1 MQDIKTH
8 FVEFAGDQNGS
19 RFIQQKLETTNSDE
33 KQMAFDEILPN
44 VLQLMQDVFGNYVI
58 QKFFE
63 HGDQTQKKI
72 LANRMKGQVVALSMQ
87 MYGCRVVQKVNP
99 SSPGALTGT
108 KCLQALEHVLVD
120 QQISLAQELEKDVM
134 RLVKDQNGNHVIQK
148 AIERVPHSEISF
160 IFDAF
165 RGQICTLAN
174 HTYGCRVIQR
184 ILEKSDKPSE
194 LYSSVVQELHQSGS
208 TLITDQFGNYVTQ
221 ALLDHG
227 LPEDR
232 VKIIVIVRDNIM
244 SFSRHKYASNVVERC
259 LVQGTEEQKRQ
270 LMMKILEPSDSRE
283 SNLLQMIK
291 DQYAN
296 YVLQK
301 FMDLMKGQE
310 HAMLIEA
317 IGPELIKAKR
327 AGCIGKQIAA
337 IEKKMPHP
345 ARNGHYI
352 HSESAGSEA
361 ASAGASVTASPPS
374 ATARNA
380 SEQPVIQLS
389 S

>member
-1 MQDIKTH
+1 
-8 FVEFAGDQNGS
+8 
-19 RFIQQKLETTNSDE
+19 
-33 KQMAFDEILPN
+33 
-44 VLQLMQDVFGNYVI
+44 
-58 QKFFE
+58 
-63 HGDQTQKKI
+63 
-72 LANRMKGQVVALSMQ
+72 
-87 MYGCRVVQKVNP
+87 
-99 SSPGALTGT
+99 
-108 KCLQALEHVLVD
+108 LQALEHVLVD

-148 AIERVPHSEISF
+148 AIERVPHSEIGF
-160 IFDAF
+160 IFEAF
-165 RGQICTLAN
+165 RGQICSLAN

-184 ILEKSDKPSE
+184 ILEKSEKPSE
-194 LYSSVVQELHQSGS
+194 LYSSVVHELHQSGS

-232 VKIIVIVRDNIM
+232 VKVIAIVRENIM

-259 LVQGTEEQKRQ
+259 LAQGTEEQKKE
-270 LMMKILEPSDSRE
+270 LLIKILESSDTRE

-301 FMDLMKGQE
+301 LMDLMKGQQ
-310 HAMLIEA
+310 HVILIDA

-345 ARNGHYI
+345 VRNGHYI
-352 HSESAGSEA
+352 HNESVGSDTT
-361 ASAGASVTASPPS
+361 SAGAPLPTSPPA
-374 ATARNA
+374 ATGRDVLN
-380 SEQPVIQLS
+380 
-389 S
+389 